1 MQKAYQR
8 INWENDPSTATPL
21 GASNLLPL
29 DSAIDEIDDRVVQ
42 HDAEIQQLFTS
53 VSNGK
58 TLIASAITD
67 KGIPTD
73 ATATFAKMAQN
84 IERIP
89 VGGGLLRI
97 EASDIVPAI
106 TFGNFWE
113 SFTERVNVQNQAPP
127 TTGLHLYYL
136 STSTTSSPYT
146 LLIRRYVDGWYVEDI
161 TMNFADYNGS
171 WRNFDD
177 VIRIGGNVGGG
188 SSYWTLEILGN
199 VEGYTVGQKV
209 NWSRTSRKE
218 LTLQET
224 EV

>member
-8 INWENDPSTATPL
+8 INWENTPSTATPL
-21 GASNLLPL
+21 GASNLVPL

-73 ATATFAKMAQN
+73 ATATFAKLAQN

-106 TFGNFWE
+106 AVGVRLNGF
-113 SFTERVNVQNQAPP
+113 SDIANVQTQAPP
-127 TTGLHLYYL
+127 STGLHMYFIRTI
-136 STSTTSSPYT
+136 STSSNAYAIEV
-146 LLIRRYVDGWYVEDI
+146 IRFVDGWSVDSVQMLYS
-161 TMNFADYNGS
+161 NYNGS

-177 VIRIGGNVGGG
+177 VIRIGYNVGT
-188 SSYWTLEILGN
+188 SNNWTVEILGS

-209 NWSRTSRKE
+209 NWSRTTSQN
-218 LTLQET
+218 LTLKET
-224 EV
+224 D